1 MNVTIR
7 RPKAVSMAVGV
18 AIFTALTM
26 VGIAGCS
33 TLANETPSEV
43 NAMAANAMHE
53 HVAAAPSS
61 QEIGL
66 YTTMSNLW
74 AEHMEWTYATVV
86 AFVEG
91 SPALEAN
98 LDRLLQNQK
107 DIGSAIEPFYGA
119 DAADQ
124 LTALLTEHI
133 QDAVPVLTS
142 AQAGDSAAL
151 ETAVNAWYA
160 NAEEIGKFLA
170 SANPNCSEDDMVEM
184 MRMHITQTVA
194 YATDAL
200 TGDYVK
206 AVADYGLA
214 EQHMQQMAND
224 LSAGLVAQFPDM
236 FR

>member
-1 MNVTIR
+1 MNITTR
-7 RPKAVSMAVGV
+7 RPRMVSAAVGV
-18 AIFTALTM
+18 AVLTALTII
-26 VGIAGCS
+26 GIAGC
-33 TLANETPSEV
+33 TALAGGPGADTSAIAED
-43 NAMAANAMHE
+43 AHQ
-53 HVAAAPSS
+53 HGAAASDS
-61 QEIGL
+61 QQIGL
-66 YTTMSNLW
+66 YSAMSNLW

-86 AFVEG
+86 AFVEE
-91 SPALEAN
+91 SPALEPTLN
-98 LDRLLQNQK
+98 RLLQNQK
-107 DIGSAIEPFYGA
+107 DIGAAIEPFYGA

-133 QDAVPVLTS
+133 QDAVPVLT
-142 AQAGDSAAL
+142 AAKTGDSAAL

-160 NAEEIGKFLA
+160 NAEEIGRFLA
-170 SANPNCSEDDMVEM
+170 GANPNWPEAGMVEM

-214 EQHMQQMAND
+214 EKHMQQMANN